1 MEKILMFTLV
11 FNTGLA
17 ELRFGDANL
26 CLKMPKNANHPFYQ
40 KSN

>member
-1 MEKILMFTLV
+1 MNVHIV
-11 FNTGLA
+11 FITAML

-40 KSN
+40 KSI